1 MIIVKSDGAIG
12 YDSTDLAALNY
23 RINVLKA
30 DWIIY
35 VVATEQGDHFK
46 MLFKAGIKAGFYKEG
61 QVRLDHMAF
70 GLVQGSDGKKISTRK
85 GGSFKLIDLLEEGQ
99 ENAALEMKKE
109 TKRIKMKQK
118 CPKNISK
125 KPQKNWEHLQLNTMT

>member
-1 MIIVKSDGAIG
+1 MECGESFYDDKCRKLVEQLEKENIIIEDQGAKIIRVEGFKTPMIIVKSDGGIG

-23 RINVLKA
+23 RINVLKS

-46 MLFKAGIKAGFYKEG
+46 MLFKAGLAAGFYKEG

-85 GGSFKLIDLLEEGQ
+85 DS
-99 ENAALEMKKE
+99 
-109 TKRIKMKQK
+109 
-118 CPKNISK
+118 
-125 KPQKNWEHLQLNTMT
+125 